1 MSSLA
6 QSSVDQWKKWR
17 GRSSGFR
24 WFQFRVCSKLHHHYP
39 HHLNRHSAMCCVWG
53 VGDPAFKVQWISGIC
68 WCGKLR
74 IRKKRMLFKKA
85 PVHVIGDSMV
95 RKTPDFV
102 RRKLECTYKFL
113 EVKEMEDKFYGRDG
127 VYFNYVENEKLGR

>member
-24 WFQFRVCSKLHHHYP
+24 
-39 HHLNRHSAMCCVWG
+39 
-53 VGDPAFKVQWISGIC
+53 ISGIC